1 MSLPRFEA
9 SLNTWFKRKVTPI
22 WITEYG
28 HQTNPPD
35 SLGVPWSTQATYLQQ
50 AVALSK
56 KYSFVPMFIW
66 FVFRDDPGNPWDSGV
81 YTRDGSAKPASPRF
95 TVSAKPL
102 DARNAIVRVKGGAR
116 NPSVTVFTRR
126 FCAND
131 APGAR
136 IGMTWRVFDG
146 TKLIA
151 VGQTVEALT
160 SQCTITPK
168 VVFAPVKG
176 KSYTVTF
183 ALNDIN
189 GITLARRLT
198 LVGA

>member
-1 MSLPRFEA
+1 MPRFED
-9 SLNTWFKRKVTPI
+9 SLNTWFNRKETPI

-35 SLGVPWSTQATYLQQ
+35 SLGVPWSTQAVYLQQ
-50 AVALSK
+50 AIALSK
-56 KYSFVPMFIW
+56 AYSFVPMFVW
-66 FVFRDDPGNPWDSGV
+66 FVYRDDPGNPWDSGL
-81 YTRDGSAKPASPRF
+81 YTRDGTPKPAAPRF

-102 DARNAIVRVKGGAR
+102 DARNAIVKVKGGVKS
-116 NPSVTVFTRR
+116 PTVSLYTRR

-131 APGAR
+131 AAGAR

-151 VGQTVEALT
+151 VGQVAEALT
-160 SQCTITPK
+160 YQCTVTPK
-168 VVFAPVKG
+168 LIFLPVKG
-176 KSYTVTF
+176 KSYTATF

-189 GITLARRLT
+189 GITFARRLT
-198 LVGA
+198 LVGS